1 VAVGFFNEVPRGDR
15 SVRPQAPRPPWVAP
29 PSDELPAALTK
40 PIVLVRTEHTLVA
53 LTEVLV
59 YSVGVEFTL
68 TGRIRM
74 AEVPDRWP
82 LSMFRASYPMSSGPL
97 PDDLLRF
104 GFQLA
109 DGFKLTN
116 LDSQVGRHDPAT
128 EPQHPVMRPI
138 KANTDNGA
146 GTGRYDFRQWMWPL
160 PPAGPLTVVCEWPG
174 RDIPETRVKLD
185 ARLILDAARHAT
197 PLW

>member
-1 VAVGFFNEVPRGDR
+1 VVTVGFFNELPRGDR
-15 SVRPQAPRPPWVAP
+15 TMRAQAPRPPWVAP
-29 PSDELPAALTK
+29 PGDELPAALPA
-40 PIVLVRTEHTLVA
+40 PIMLVRTAHTVVA
-53 LTEVLV
+53 LTEILV

-82 LSMFRASYPMSSGPL
+82 LSMFSGGAPGGPL
-97 PDDLLRF
+97 PDDVLRF
-104 GFQLA
+104 GLQLA

-128 EPQHPVMRPI
+128 EPQHPVMRPT
-138 KANTDNGA
+138 KANTDSP
-146 GTGRYDFRQWMWPL
+146 GRYDFRQWMWPL
-160 PPAGPLTVVCEWPG
+160 PPPGKLTVVCEWPS

-185 ARLILDAARHAT
+185 ANLILNAAKQVVR
-197 PLW
+197 LW